1 MDVDEIPDNGIFESL
16 LLPPLPNRRIINIAP
31 PPLPFWAHASYSPPG
46 PPPSFVEAAT
56 GRPQRPAAQYRSQ
69 APSASRESNHTITLH
84 SDPRVKAS
92 VDASSSP
99 QGPQYRPIRPREA
112 IERSFLQLPP
122 PTSHVRATGDGIQQS
137 EQTTGGSEN
146 QVIVLQPHHV
156 RPASTESL
164 PGFTLHRYSPLAKL
178 WTPRKKAA
186 EGRLASLKLGSREFL
201 VPEVYLISCR
211 SLASSLF
218 PTRRG
223 GLGVV
228 INQAQHV
235 TDGCIFLNYDPSD
248 MLTARI
254 VVLLFMIHYGHT
266 QMDPHSVLVKNWF
279 SSVTEFEA
287 FGVHLFHEAVSH
299 LDRVEWNSNTTI
311 LAAQATILLGL
322 HYFEERDPATWKAF
336 QPKLGKAITA
346 FRELM
351 YTGPPRRRDRR
362 ENFTSKDRPTQ
373 VKRRTWYGLLILDS
387 FNKPGDWQVRDDE
400 LDVPLPINLCYENI
414 GWFGSIAEAV
424 AEHSSSSNVAL
435 LLINSR
441 LSLCKRKL
449 VSDDR
454 SDPTTDTFLT
464 LC

>member
-1 MDVDEIPDNGIFESL
+1 MDGSESPYKLGHNATCSLLSLPLTYNTPAMDVDEIPDNGIFESL

-31 PPLPFWAHASYSPPG
+31 PPLPFWAHTRYSPPG

-69 APSASRESNHTITLH
+69 APSASRESTYTITLH
-84 SDPRVKAS
+84 NDPRVKAS
-92 VDASSSP
+92 VDGCASVARNAQRPDATISQSSGQCEAAEASSS
-99 QGPQYRPIRPREA
+99 QGPQYRPIRPRKD
-112 IERSFLQLPP
+112 IEQSHLQLPSP
-122 PTSHVRATGDGIQQS
+122 RSHLRATGDVILQS
-137 EQTTGGSEN
+137 EQTATGSGN
-146 QVIVLQPHHV
+146 QVIVLQLHPV
-156 RPASTESL
+156 QPASPESL

-186 EGRLASLKLGSREFL
+186 EGRLVSLKLGSREFL
-201 VPEVYLISCR
+201 VPEAYLISCR

-235 TDGCIFLNYDPSD
+235 TDGCIFLNYDPSE

-254 VVLLFMIHYGHT
+254 AVLLFMIHYGHT
-266 QMDPHSVLVKNWF
+266 QMDPQSLLVKNRF

-373 VKRRTWYGLLILDS
+373 V
-387 FNKPGDWQVRDDE
+387 
-400 LDVPLPINLCYENI
+400 C
-414 GWFGSIAEAV
+414 
-424 AEHSSSSNVAL
+424 
-435 LLINSR
+435 
-441 LSLCKRKL
+441 
-449 VSDDR
+449 
-454 SDPTTDTFLT
+454 TDA
-464 LC
+464 